1 MLLELASH
9 LTILRGMATQFQ
21 ITVQAI
27 RSKGCNPRLYVYVP
41 LSLAAAIE
49 LEPGEKVYWTL
60 LDRDT
65 LQMKRAASATP
76 ASEKSGQRSKKKQ
89 A

>member
-1 MLLELASH
+1 MLLDYASH

-65 LQMKRAASATP
+65 LQMKRTTSPTP
-76 ASEKSGQRSKKKQ
+76 ASKKSGRQSKKKEK
-89 A
+89 